1 MMKNKWGDEVNIPD
15 NQVQTALN
23 SGYTY
28 LNAPQ
33 ERQLPPPAPQQP
45 APQQPTSQPT
55 TTVLNQ
61 QTGMLEKVPKT
72 TSSDPLVGRLEN
84 GESVRVD
91 GAYPGL
97 ASLQAAGYIVEPTP
111 GSTQGGLTVR
121 KSTTPPPSF
130 VNPTGEQAKL
140 WVKQSDGSFKSAQ
153 GTSQSS
159 QQTQLPQTGQ
169 NYTPEEIK
177 KATLDAIAE
186 WAATHPPKV
195 TSQLSQGELDLY
207 LKQAQERVNPEYAE
221 YFEQARQDV
230 LSGFQQLGQDLQVSE
245 RKLESDFGSRLERT
259 QENMASRGLTFSS
272 IRDKS
277 EKTLQEST
285 QAAIDAGRR
294 EAERRAFSLGTA
306 AERKLG
312 SANLP
317 VLPGVDTAPQPII
330 GTPGEFLFNKPTGT
344 RSLYTPTG
352 GQTGE
357 LAFKKIG
364 ATADLY
370 NQYLQGEREQRGITK
385 TA

>member
-1 MMKNKWGDEVNIPD
+1 MPMMKNKWGDEVNIPD
-15 NQVQTALN
+15 NQVQTAIN
-23 SGYTY
+23 SGYTH
-28 LNAPQ
+28 LNA
-33 ERQLPPPAPQQP
+33 APQ
-45 APQQPTSQPT
+45 PTPQPT

-61 QTGMLEKVPKT
+61 QTGMLEKVPVQQQAPQQ
-72 TSSDPLVGRLEN
+72 SSDPDVQRLEN
-84 GESVRVD
+84 GEVIRAGGD
-91 GAYPGL
+91 WTKL
-97 ASLQAAGYIVEPTP
+97 AQIQALGYIVEPII
-111 GSTQGGLTVR
+111 GSSQGGIAIR

-153 GTSQSS
+153 DTSQSS

-186 WAATHPPKV
+186 YAAANPPKV

-207 LKQAQERVNPEYAE
+207 LKQAQERVNPEYAQ

-245 RKLESDFGSRLERT
+245 RKLQSGFGSQLERT

-272 IRDKS
+272 IRDKA
-277 EKTLQEST
+277 ERTLQEST

-294 EAERRAFSLGTA
+294 EAERRALDLGTA

-317 VLPGVDTAPQPII
+317 TLPGVDEAPKPII